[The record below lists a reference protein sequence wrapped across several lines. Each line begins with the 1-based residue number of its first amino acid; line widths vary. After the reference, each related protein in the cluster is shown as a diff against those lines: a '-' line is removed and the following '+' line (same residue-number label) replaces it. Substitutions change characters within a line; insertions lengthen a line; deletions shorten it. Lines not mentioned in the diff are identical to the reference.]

1 MKHSSE
7 HCSMCMRCIHT
18 TLQAIGRVYGS
29 YAVSLQSNHAPQLLQ
44 TDSSHHRG
52 AITRATIED
61 YDAQIRYPQDLY

>member
-7 HCSMCMRCIHT
+7 SGSKCMRCIHT
-18 TLQAIGRVYGS
+18 TLRAIYRVYGS

-44 TDSSHHRG
+44 TDSSHNRG

>member
-7 HCSMCMRCIHT
+7 SGSKCMRYIHT
-18 TLQAIGRVYGS
+18 TLRAIGRVYGS

>member
-7 HCSMCMRCIHT
+7 SGSKCMRCIHT

-29 YAVSLQSNHAPQLLQ
+29 YAVSLQSNHAPQLQQ